1 MTNGY
6 PGNPSLADDV
16 KQRVLTTFSQTLDLY
31 DQGLLDDV
39 VVGCEFVLKMDP
51 QFGPAKQLLRKANDP
66 GAPIDVREL
75 RIQPAGG
82 AMGRASGS
90 GDLAEARAAFA
101 ARQFQRAAD
110 LASAVLRTDMTNEE
124 AQRIAEEA
132 SERIEAEPFIQQF
145 LVKARTAIENGN
157 TAGARTILEKARA
170 LDPDHP
176 EIERLGREADQS
188 ASAPPPTPSFDPFA
202 SFGTDTAS
210 TGTPASP
217 AAPEFDFGSFSAD
230 HTEKPTGPDLSGFS
244 TSDSFVVDSGQGA
257 PAQGGRSAAPASD
270 FGFTFEE
277 DKDEGPEITIG
288 KTSPGLHGFSGAT
301 AQEAAELASGDT
313 FDFAAGSVDLSSED
327 RSRIDDYLRQGDEA
341 VKRQEYQKAIDL
353 WSRIFLID
361 VTNDQASERIEKARL
376 RKMEIDAHVDDLSE
390 EATSLLQRGDSA
402 GARKANQKI
411 LELDP
416 TNAAA
421 MERLAEIDLMPA
433 SGTAAA
439 AAAAPARPAAGG
451 SHPFDEPLFL
461 DEQPGEMSEEV
472 LVPPSPG
479 EARRAAP
486 DDEEDIEDRK
496 KRPVPAASGGRSKM
510 LIFGAIGLVV
520 LLGLG
525 FGAWKLFLSDGGDS
539 AALRDNPV
547 ARAQQMVERGQID
560 QAIATLLAV
569 PLDHPRHDEA
579 LAFVADLKARKAAG
593 AGTIA
598 GRPAAEV
605 FQEQIEKGRQAFL
618 ANDYATARAAFEQA
632 ASIQPLPPDVQSIY
646 QRAIA
651 QAARLED
658 AVNLFKSGNYTESI
672 AAAEALLAENPD
684 NVNARQLIDRAHFN
698 IGVRALQEE
707 RLADAVAAFDRVLAT
722 NPDDDLAR
730 RARELAIRYETTSK
744 DLLYRIFVKYLQP
757 RQ

>member
-6 PGNPSLADDV
+6 PGNSSLADDV

-51 QFGPAKQLLRKANDP
+51 QFGPAKQLLQKANDP
-66 GAPIDVREL
+66 GAPIDVRDL

-82 AMGRASGS
+82 ATGTGSGS
-90 GDLAEARAAFA
+90 GGLGEARAAFA

-110 LASAVLRTDMTNEE
+110 LASAVLRADMTNEE

-188 ASAPPPTPSFDPFA
+188 ASAPPPSPSFDPFA
-202 SFGTDTAS
+202 SFGTDNSPA
-210 TGTPASP
+210 GTPASP

-230 HTEKPTGPDLSGFS
+230 HTEKPTGPDPSGFS
-244 TSDSFVVDSGQGA
+244 TSDSFVVDSGQSS
-257 PAQGGRSAAPASD
+257 PAEGGRSAAPASD

-277 DKDEGPEITIG
+277 DKDEGPQITIG
-288 KTSPGLHGFSGAT
+288 KTSPGLHGFGGAT
-301 AQEAAELASGDT
+301 AQEAAEQASGDT

-327 RSRIDDYLRQGDEA
+327 RSRIEDYLRQGDEA
-341 VKRQEYQKAIDL
+341 VKRQEYQKAIDV

-361 VTNDQASERIEKARL
+361 VTNDQASQRIEKARL

-390 EATSLLQRGDSA
+390 EATLLMQRGDAA

-416 TNAAA
+416 ANAAA

-433 SGTAAA
+433 GGI
-439 AAAAPARPAAGG
+439 AAAPATAAARPSGG
-451 SHPFDEPLFL
+451 SHPFDEALFL
-461 DEQPGEMSEEV
+461 DEPSGGMSEEV
-472 LVPPSPG
+472 LVPPTPG
-479 EARRAAP
+479 EARRP
-486 DDEEDIEDRK
+486 PQDDDEVDSK
-496 KRPVPAASGGRSKM
+496 TRPVAAASGGRSKT

-525 FGAWKLFLSDGGDS
+525 LAAWKIFLSDSGDS
-539 AALRDNPV
+539 AALRDDPV

-560 QAIATLLAV
+560 QAIAMLLAV
-569 PLDHPRHDEA
+569 PLDHPRHDDA
-579 LAFVADLKARKAAG
+579 LAYVADLKSRKAAG

-618 ANDYATARAAFEQA
+618 ANDYVTARAAFEQA
-632 ASIQPLPPDVQSIY
+632 ASIQQLPPDVQSVY

-651 QAARLED
+651 HAARLED
-658 AVNLFKSGNYTESI
+658 AANLLKSGNYTESI

-684 NVNARQLIDRAHFN
+684 NVNARQLIDRARFN

-707 RLADAVAAFDRVLAT
+707 RLTDAVAAFDQVLAT
-722 NPDDDLAR
+722 NPDDALAR